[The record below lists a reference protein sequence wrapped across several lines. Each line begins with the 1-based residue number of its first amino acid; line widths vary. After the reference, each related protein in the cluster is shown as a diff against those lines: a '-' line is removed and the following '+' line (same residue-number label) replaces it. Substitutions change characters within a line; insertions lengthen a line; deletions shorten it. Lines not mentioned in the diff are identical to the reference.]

1 MSRVRHRHRHPLHPR
16 PVRELAVQS
25 SSSTMN
31 DSNREALS
39 AEFSQLTNEID
50 RIAQATTYNNQSL
63 LSGFGNSVSTTA
75 STAITTSNATGVTGV
90 GLGAAPVGTFTFVD
104 SSADGELTLGNG
116 TVTQTLNM
124 GTLLDGANVATGT
137 SIVANFDRLGIQV
150 TLAGANASG
159 ATGDYVDGDL
169 DGQTLVIEE
178 GIGGSFQV
186 GPTER
191 FVNRIEV
198 SLEDMRASGTH
209 LNLGSVGIDTIS
221 NARQSLNSIDR
232 AVTNVANER
241 GKMGAVQNRL
251 NFTIAYTEN
260 EIESIQASEATLRDA
275 DIAAEVS
282 EFSRGQILLQ
292 SSNAMLVQANVGSVL
307 ALSLL

>member
-1 MSRVRHRHRHPLHPR
+1 
-16 PVRELAVQS
+16 
-25 SSSTMN
+25 
-31 DSNREALS
+31 
-39 AEFSQLTNEID
+39 
-50 RIAQATTYNNQSL
+50 
-63 LSGFGNSVSTTA
+63 
-75 STAITTSNATGVTGV
+75 
-90 GLGAAPVGTFTFVD
+90 
-104 SSADGELTLGNG
+104 
-116 TVTQTLNM
+116 
-124 GTLLDGANVATGT
+124 
-137 SIVANFDRLGIQV
+137 
-150 TLAGANASG
+150 
-159 ATGDYVDGDL
+159 
-169 DGQTLVIEE
+169 
-178 GIGGSFQV
+178 
-186 GPTER
+186 
-191 FVNRIEV
+191 
-198 SLEDMRASGTH
+198 MRASGAH

-260 EIESIQASEATLRDA
+260 EIDSIQASEATLRDA